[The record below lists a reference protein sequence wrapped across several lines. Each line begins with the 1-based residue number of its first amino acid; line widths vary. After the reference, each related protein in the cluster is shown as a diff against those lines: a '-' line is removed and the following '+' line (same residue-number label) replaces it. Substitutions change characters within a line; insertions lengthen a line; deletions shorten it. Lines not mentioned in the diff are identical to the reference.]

1 MGVGILISSYHC
13 TWEFWYLLTIVHTQ
27 RLSEVPRGWDFFLSS
42 YHCTHSRPIWSSTGV
57 EILISSYHCTHSR
70 SIWSSMG
77 VGILISSEHCTHSKV
92 NWKFHGRAFFS
103 YLLPTIVHTQRWITQ
118 RWIWSS
124 MGVGIL
130 ISSYHCTLKGQC
142 EVPWGWEFRR
152 LLNYHCTHAKV
163 NLKVHEG
170 GNFGIFL
177 PLRKLKVNLK
187 LHGGGNFDIVLPLHT
202 QRSSWSSMG
211 VGNLISSYWCT
222 HSMSIWSSMGVGFF
236 YIFLPL
242 YTLKG
247 LSEVPRGGIFDIFLP
262 LYTFKVN
269 LKFHGVGFGYLL
281 TLVHIQG
288 QFEVHGVSQGSA
300 CDHREGVRS
309 CAIRRPALHKRSCTI
324 REVAYLQ
331 SGWCRIAQLDIQCI
345 RKGQGVQ
352 WMLNVM
358 LHGLRWK

>member
-27 RLSEVPRGWDFFLSS
+27 RLSEVPRGWDFFYIFLPL
-42 YHCTHSRPIWSSTGV
+42 YT
-57 EILISSYHCTHSR
+57 L
-70 SIWSSMG
+70 
-77 VGILISSEHCTHSKV
+77 KV
-92 NWKFHGRAFFS
+92 NLKFHGGGNFDIFLPLYTLKVNLKFHGGGNFDIFWTLHTLQGQFEVPWVCIFS
-103 YLLPTIVHTQRWITQ
+103 YLLPTIVHTQRWI
-118 RWIWSS
+118 WSS

-130 ISSYHCTLKGQC
+130 ISYHCTLKGQC

-177 PLRKLKVNLK
+177 RLRKLKVNLK
-187 LHGGGNFDIVLPLHT
+187 LHGGGNFDIFPPLHT

-222 HSMSIWSSMGVGFF
+222 HSMSIWSSMGVGILISS
-236 YIFLPL
+236 YHC
-242 YTLKG
+242 TH
-247 LSEVPRGGIFDIFLP
+247 S
-262 LYTFKVN
+262 KVY
-269 LKFHGVGFGYLL
+269 LKFHGVGFLISSYHCTHSRSIWNSMGVGFGYLL

-309 CAIRRPALHKRSCTI
+309 CAIRSPALHKRSCTI

-331 SGWCRIAQLDIQCI
+331 SGWCRIAVGHTMHS
-345 RKGQGVQ
+345 KGAWSSV
-352 WMLNVM
+352 NVECDVV
-358 LHGLRWK
+358 RA

>member
-27 RLSEVPRGWDFFLSS
+27 RLSEVPRRWVFFISS
-42 YHCTHSRPIWSSTGV
+42 YHCTHSRSIWSSTGV

-92 NWKFHGRAFFS
+92 NLKFHGRAFFS
-103 YLLPTIVHTQRWITQ
+103 YLLRTIVHTQW
-118 RWIWSS
+118 WIWSS

-177 PLRKLKVNLK
+177 PLHKLKVNLK
-187 LHGGGNFDIVLPLHT
+187 LHGGGNFDIFLPLHT
-202 QRSSWSSMG
+202 QRSSWSSM
-211 VGNLISSYWCT
+211 
-222 HSMSIWSSMGVGFF
+222 
-236 YIFLPL
+236 
-242 YTLKG
+242 
-247 LSEVPRGGIFDIFLP
+247 
-262 LYTFKVN
+262 
-269 LKFHGVGFGYLL
+269 GVGFGYLL

-331 SGWCRIAQLDIQCI
+331 SGWCRIAVGHTMHS
-345 RKGQGVQ
+345 KGARSSV
-352 WMLNVM
+352 NVECDVA
-358 LHGLRWK
+358 RA